1 MLKQDQINKLN
12 SPIILKEIEAV
23 INSLPSQKTKTKNK
37 QKTQKTKKKTKHWN
51 QMGLVENSIRPSKT

>member
-37 QKTQKTKKKTKHWN
+37 QKTQKTKKKQNTGTRW
-51 QMGLVENSIRPSKT
+51 V